1 LAKARGMKVF
11 GIVGRG
17 TGHTAKHGDIVVVVP
32 AVDPALITPHSE
44 AFQAVVWH
52 CLVSHPA
59 LQVKKT
65 KW

>member
-1 LAKARGMKVF
+1 
-11 GIVGRG
+11 
-17 TGHTAKHGDIVVVVP
+17 VVVVIP
-32 AVDPALITPHSE
+32 QVDASRVTPLSE

-59 LQVKKT
+59 LQSRGT